1 MEESLIW
8 VAGALMLSAS
18 VVFSLIEG
26 ALLFYS
32 PTALKELLRRE
43 KKPKRLYT
51 VAEQWDELFL
61 LSRFLNHLVNILLVM
76 LIAYYWWGLSELS
89 VILRVLGATAVS
101 VLLVFVVGELLP
113 DAVGRWAAE
122 RVLII
127 FSGPMLAL
135 SVTLRPLTVS
145 LSAVCRLTL
154 RVFGIRAQEP
164 PSKEAEED
172 ILDAL
177 DEGERRGLLHHR
189 ERTMMEQV
197 MELKEKTAVSVM
209 TPRPDIVAIPADAD
223 FFDAVKTAKETG
235 HSRIPVF
242 EHGIDNIVGVLYVK
256 DLLTYIGE
264 GNEKPSVR
272 KIMRKAYF
280 VPESKHLSALLNEM
294 RQGRTHLAIVV
305 DEYGGTSG
313 LLTVEDILEEIVGEI
328 EDEHDRREAARLVRL
343 DERTLIVDGRLLL
356 DELARAVGF
365 EIEAQNGIETVA
377 GYIITETGRIPTKGE
392 KIETDRVLFSVIDA
406 DARRIKK
413 VKVTLKE
420 V

>member
-1 MEESLIW
+1 M
-8 VAGALMLSAS
+8 MLSAS

-32 PTALKELLRRE
+32 PTVLKELLRKE
-43 KKPKRLYT
+43 NKPKRLYT

-76 LIAYYWWGLSELS
+76 LIAYYWWGLSDLS
-89 VILRVLGATAVS
+89 VVLRVLGATAVS
-101 VLLVFVVGELLP
+101 VLVVFVVGELLP

-145 LSAVCRLTL
+145 LFTVCRLTL
-154 RVFGIRAQEP
+154 RAFGIKAQEP

-209 TPRPDIVAIPADAD
+209 TPRPDIVAIPTDAD

-242 EHGIDNIVGVLYVK
+242 ENNIDNIVGVLYVK
-256 DLLTYIGE
+256 DLLAYIGE

-280 VPESKHLSALLNEM
+280 VPESKHLSILLNEM
-294 RQGRTHLAIVV
+294 RQGGTHLAIVV

-343 DERTLIVDGRLLL
+343 DERTFLVDGRLLL
-356 DELARAVGF
+356 DELTRAVGF

-377 GYIITETGRIPTKGE
+377 GYLIAETGRIPAKGE
-392 KIETDRVLFSVIDA
+392 KIETDRVLFSVMDA

-413 VKVTLKE
+413 IKVTVKE
-420 V
+420 A